1 MGVMYS
7 PDSDYAKERRRWETT
22 HTEFGPPGASIGNH
36 KEFPLMVYRA
46 KRKPAG
52 GPPEIEHFIVN
63 DEQEQRNML
72 SRGYVQGPDKA
83 IEALEQQERGLATAA
98 AERAYT
104 DQRMSPR
111 AQAEAEAVD
120 ESTIQH
126 VGSVPETP
134 IRRGPGRPRKDDSL

>member
-7 PDSDYAKERRRWETT
+7 PDSDYAKERRKWETT
-22 HTEFGPPGASIGNH
+22 HTEFGPPGKAAVFT
-36 KEFPLMVYRA
+36 EFPKMVYRA
-46 KRKPAG
+46 KRKPSG
-52 GPPEIEHFIVN
+52 GPPDIEHFIVN

-83 IEALEQQERGLATAA
+83 VEALEQQERGLATAA

-120 ESTIQH
+120 ESTSQH
-126 VGSVPETP
+126 VGSIPETP